1 MAARTP
7 GLDWVR
13 ALYVQHSGGY
23 EKHGQDM
30 IVEEGTGRTI
40 AVVYD
45 GAFYSERIV
54 EACNSHDSLV
64 SRLKGQCA
72 ELDETAAQVVTLR
85 SQRDALREALMDIV
99 DIASHRW
106 RALPQGTPEK
116 DRLAKSRAALAI
128 ADGAR

>member
-1 MAARTP
+1 MAQGAIVTAARKP

-54 EACNSHDSLV
+54 EACNAHDSLV
-64 SRLKGQCA
+64 S
-72 ELDETAAQVVTLR
+72 
-85 SQRDALREALMDIV
+85 QRDAMANVLRVVARGACLNQVTGNTCYCYVCMAQDAI
-99 DIASHRW
+99 
-106 RALPQGTPEK
+106 
-116 DRLAKSRAALAI
+116 LAI
-128 ADGAR
+128 ADGAKGFTE

>member
-1 MAARTP
+1 MAQGAIVTAARTP

-54 EACNSHDSLV
+54 EACNAHDTLT
-64 SRLKGQCA
+64 A
-72 ELDETAAQVVTLR
+72 ENA
-85 SQRDALREALMDIV
+85 ALRKALTRMVNAYQDEIT
-99 DIASHRW
+99 
-106 RALPQGTPEK
+106 RANNDVPLTSAALYQA
-116 DRLAKSRAALAI
+116 RSALAKG
-128 ADGAR
+128 GAE

>member
-1 MAARTP
+1 MAQGAIVSARTP

-54 EACNSHDSLV
+54 EACNAHDELV
-64 SRLKGQCA
+64 RVL
-72 ELDETAAQVVTLR
+72 TLYHHTEER
-85 SQRDALREALMDIV
+85 AFQDDVFAKTSP
-99 DIASHRW
+99 RW
-106 RALPQGTPEK
+106 RRWQDARK
-116 DRLAKSRAALAI
+116 ALAI

>member
-54 EACNSHDSLV
+54 EACNGHDSLV
-64 SRLKGQCA
+64 S
-72 ELDETAAQVVTLR
+72 
-85 SQRDALREALMDIV
+85 QRDAMREALKLCMESMIDAH
-99 DIASHRW
+99 D
-106 RALPQGTPEK
+106 PDFTPCLMHEHGIDDCICQLSVHFRK
-116 DRLAKSRAALAI
+116 GVKALAL
-128 ADGAR
+128 ADGAE

>member
-1 MAARTP
+1 MPLHTGRAIVSARTP

-54 EACNSHDSLV
+54 EACNAHDTLT
-64 SRLKGQCA
+64 A
-72 ELDETAAQVVTLR
+72 ENE
-85 SQRDALREALMDIV
+85 ALREALMSVAWHDAEFSSIEDAELMV
-99 DIASHRW
+99 VRMA
-106 RALPQGTPEK
+106 EK
-116 DRLAKSRAALAI
+116 ARAALAK
-128 ADGAR
+128 DGSK